1 MNESGERRGEA
12 TTHHTTILGAPLT
25 PTMSARSLLPMTAP
39 LDIDRIRARFPGL
52 VRRDGDATAVFFDG
66 AAGSQV
72 PGVVADAVAG
82 YLLHRNANTG
92 GAFATA
98 RATDEALAE
107 AQRAAADWFGADD
120 PDAVVFGP
128 NMTTLTFMLSRALAR
143 TWQRG
148 DEILLT
154 RLDHDANVTP
164 WVRAAA
170 SVGATV
176 RFVPFT
182 QPDCALDLDAV
193 RHALSPRTRLF
204 AFTAASNLVGT
215 LTPVKDLVRLARAV
229 GAQTFVDAVHYAPHQ
244 RIDVAAW
251 GCDFAVCSPYKF
263 FGPHAGLLFGRA
275 ELLSALDAEKVRP
288 AKDTLPHRFMTG
300 TANHEAIVGT
310 AAAVDYLA
318 DLGREVRGMQLPRRA
333 ALDAAFAAIGAHERD
348 LCARLL
354 AGLAALPDVRIVG
367 IADPARTAAR
377 APTVAFTH
385 RHVPARQLA
394 EVLAEHGI
402 YTWGGNAYAIEVTTA
417 LGLEPDGVLRAGVL
431 HYNTTAEVDRMLA
444 VLATLTQ

>member
-1 MNESGERRGEA
+1 M
-12 TTHHTTILGAPLT
+12 IAPLNV
-25 PTMSARSLLPMTAP
+25 A
-39 LDIDRIRARFPGL
+39 RIRARFPGL
-52 VRRDGDATAVFFDG
+52 ARRDGDATAVFFDG

-72 PGVVADAVAG
+72 PQSVADAVAA

-92 GAFATA
+92 GTFATA
-98 RATDEALAE
+98 RATDAALAE
-107 AQRAAADWFGADD
+107 AQQAAADWFGADD

-143 TWQRG
+143 TWRPG

-170 SVGATV
+170 AAGVTV
-176 RFVPFT
+176 RFVPIT
-182 QPDCALDLDAV
+182 RPDCALDLDAV
-193 RHALSPRTRLF
+193 RAALSPRTRLF

-215 LTPVKDLVRLARAV
+215 LTPVADLVRLARAV

-251 GCDFAVCSPYKF
+251 DCDYAVCSPYKF
-263 FGPHAGLLFGRA
+263 FAPHAGLLWGRQ
-275 ELLSALDAEKVRP
+275 ELLAALEAEKVRP

-310 AAAVDYLA
+310 TAAIDYVA
-318 DLGREVRGMQLPRRA
+318 DLGREVSGTQLPRRA

-354 AGLAALPDVRIVG
+354 AGLGALPDVRIVG
-367 IADPARTAAR
+367 IAAPARTAAR

-385 RHVPARQLA
+385 RRIPARQLA
-394 EVLAEHGI
+394 QVLAEHGI
-402 YTWGGNAYAIEVTTA
+402 YTWGGNAYAIELTTA
-417 LGLEPDGVLRAGVL
+417 LGLEPDGVLRAGVM
-431 HYNTTAEVDRMLA
+431 HYNTAGEIDRVLA
-444 VLATLTQ
+444 VLAALVQ

>member
-1 MNESGERRGEA
+1 
-12 TTHHTTILGAPLT
+12 
-25 PTMSARSLLPMTAP
+25 MTAP
-39 LDIDRIRARFPGL
+39 LDVARLRARFPGL
-52 VRRDGDATAVFFDG
+52 ARRDGDGTAVFFDG

-72 PGVVADAVAG
+72 PQSVADAVAH
-82 YLLHRNANTG
+82 YLLHDNANTG
-92 GAFATA
+92 GTFATA
-98 RATDEALAE
+98 RATEEALAQ
-107 AQRAAADWFGADD
+107 AQQAAADWFGADD
-120 PDAVVFGP
+120 PNAVVFGP

-170 SVGATV
+170 AAGANV

-182 QPDCALDLDAV
+182 QPDCALDPDTV
-193 RHALSPRTRLF
+193 RKALTPRTRLF

-215 LTPVKDLVRLARAV
+215 LTPVADLVRVARAASV
-229 GAQTFVDAVHYAPHQ
+229 QTFVDAVHYAPHQ

-263 FGPHAGLLFGRA
+263 FGPHAGLLWGRP
-275 ELLSALDAEKVRP
+275 ELLASLEAEKVRP

-300 TANHEAIVGT
+300 TASHEAIVGT
-310 AAAVDYLA
+310 TAAIDYVA
-318 DLGREVRGMQLPRRA
+318 DLGREVSGTQLPRRA
-333 ALDAAFAAIGAHERD
+333 ALDAAFAAIVAHERD

-354 AGLAALPDVRIVG
+354 TGLAALPDVRIVG
-367 IADPARTAAR
+367 IAEPARTAAR

-385 RHVPARQLA
+385 RRIPARELA
-394 EVLAEHGI
+394 QALAEHGI
-402 YTWGGNAYAIEVTTA
+402 YTWGGNAYAVEVTTA

-431 HYNTTAEVDRMLA
+431 HYNTPAEVDRMLA
-444 VLATLTQ
+444 VLANLAK